1 MEGTRLEPGRSTRA
15 LEARLERHGEAVET
29 FIAQAR
35 RVPPGRHEAPRAPG
49 KWSPADEATHLV
61 LTYREFAAVLEG
73 APEFTLLVPPEKA
86 AQYRQTVL
94 PRILAGNW
102 FPRGA
107 VAPDRVRP
115 GESRQPLLAT
125 LGELHRVAERF
136 HAAAR
141 SAAAGEPD
149 RRWTHPY
156 FGPVSLAELVDVLTA
171 HAEHH
176 ASFVAPEAAG
186 G

>member
-1 MEGTRLEPGRSTRA
+1 MEGTRLEPGRSSRA
-15 LEARLERHGEAVET
+15 LEARLERHGEAVAA
-29 FIAQAR
+29 FIARAR
-35 RVPPGRHEAPRAPG
+35 RVPPGRHDAPRAPG
-49 KWSPADEATHLV
+49 KWSPVDEAAHLV
-61 LTYREFAAVLEG
+61 LTYREFGAVLEG
-73 APEFTLLVPPEKA
+73 APEFPLLVPPEKA

-107 VAPDRVRP
+107 DAPDRVRP
-115 GESRQPLLAT
+115 GEPRRPLPAT
-125 LGELHRVAERF
+125 LGELHRAAERF

-141 SAAAGEPD
+141 TAAAADPG
-149 RRWTHPY
+149 RRWNHPY

-176 ASFVAPEAAG
+176 ASFVAAEDVDG
-186 G
+186 